1 MAFSSDDLSRVE
13 SAIATG
19 ELQVSIGGQTIIY
32 RTMRDLKAARDLIK
46 GELEAAGVITARPR
60 AAYATRTRD

>member
-1 MAFSSDDLSRVE
+1 MAFTTDDLTRID

-19 ELQVSIGGQTIIY
+19 ELQVSVGGQTIIY

-46 GELEAAGVITARPR
+46 GELENAGALTARPR
-60 AAYATRTRD
+60 AAFAARTRD